1 MLRLIAF
8 TVIAISS
15 LAISIV
21 LWGTLLIS
29 CTGHAHPTAIG
40 GWIIPVSLLGAGLF
54 SYLASITWRM
64 RRLEQTNSISVE
76 LQNLFRKIVKFA
88 VSLLV
93 AALFYFLFSKFILS
107 LWVTGL
113 IPNWGLVVVNVV
125 QAVLSFYI
133 GHLTYKTLGKYIP
146 LRSSS

>member
-1 MLRLIAF
+1 LLRLIAF
-8 TVIAISS
+8 TIIAISS

-29 CTGHAHPTAIG
+29 CSGHADPTAIG
-40 GWIIPVSLLGAGLF
+40 GWIIPASLLGAALF

-64 RRLEQTNSISVE
+64 RRVEQPTLISVE
-76 LQNLFRKIVKFA
+76 LQNLFRKIVKFSI
-88 VSLLV
+88 SLIV
-93 AALFYFLFSKFILS
+93 AALFYFLFSRFILS
-107 LWVTGL
+107 LWGTGL
-113 IPNWGLVVVNVV
+113 IPNWGVVVVNVV

-133 GHLTYKTLGKYIP
+133 GHLTYQTLGKYIP